1 MGQIVIFRN
10 GSPHLNLIEKG
21 KRTINDGTL
30 TRTMLSDDTVDL
42 KVSSNSVLDIRV
54 NDYFTLFG
62 ENYRINQVPEVDKIN
77 DSNYNYIIKAQGLM
91 YDLLRCKF
99 FNADG
104 SGFKTTLDFPLI
116 GTLELFL
123 TVIKNNMSRFSDK
136 WDFAPLA
143 EAGETKTLTFGSDT
157 CLSALQKICQ
167 EFKTDFWVK
176 SEGGKFVIHTGAF
189 GSTVPVTFEYGKGK
203 GLYGL
208 SRKNVNEEGVINR
221 MYVEGG
227 SENLPNNYRNFS
239 NNLKFSDEG
248 YLEDSA
254 LISQMGLKEGDL
266 KLEEIYPH
274 RTGKVTALGDTK
286 FKFIDNTMDFD
297 LNEKEADGITTKY
310 LKPDT
315 SAKIH
320 FNTGN
325 LAGYQFE
332 IKKGG
337 YKHATKEFEI
347 IPITTTG
354 DQKMPDS
361 TTAAFQFG
369 VNDEYVLLDIYAPE
383 IYITNAENELLTKAT
398 EQFNL
403 KKQIQVSYDLTVD
416 PAFLK
421 DLATPINIGD
431 YVRVKD
437 GALNVDKVI
446 RVNSIVRNF
455 IQNREWKENVMKLVI
470 ADSYEI
476 SFSSQLILDVKE
488 IVNVNN
494 ITGAGQINYSM
505 IGLKTTREL
514 QSLVFDTDGYF
525 NGENIRPNSI
535 ETNMLS
541 VGSQSQQLSCSVV
554 FRVNADGLKN
564 KIVSETGKVFSQTFN
579 KTWDIPALTT
589 TLPDD
594 NYRYVYAKCSKT
606 GSAGSIFY
614 TQSQIKFDTDPND
627 YYFLLGILHT
637 VVEGMR
643 VLSITVGTT
652 TINGGLVRT
661 GIISSL
667 DGQTSFNLNTGE
679 IKGKI
684 TFTNDSP
691 AFQQMNDAIV
701 IGGRN
706 FALGTKTPK
715 SAPVSWIMYP
725 LSPEMTSG
733 DYMLTYD
740 YTAAAANN
748 IGISLGTAGGYDG
761 AYEHIETVPDG
772 THKFSRKITFV
783 RTDQTHLCIYVNA
796 QTEITNLKL
805 EKGTKAT
812 DWTPAPEDVEQ
823 EIQEVQNY
831 AETVNNLVSDIAND
845 NKLTPSEKQQLKQE
859 YDIIVAEKPQISAQ
873 ATPYLITAEKTA
885 YNAAYNNLVAY
896 VNPLIVN
903 LNNTSDVD
911 GVTLRNR
918 FTSYYTAKVNLLKAI
933 TDAVD
938 NNLDSV
944 WTEMENLQN
953 SVNQEI
959 ADVTQQVNDLEGYV
973 DGSFADGIISQAEA
987 VAIETYINQ
996 INTEKADIDNKYNQ
1010 IYNDSYLSGT
1020 PKTILAT
1027 DYNNYVSSHIN
1038 LINSINTA
1046 ISDGATT
1053 PAEKSDVDSKFSA
1066 YRYALGVLT
1075 TRFQE
1080 AIKAIETATVNAIQV
1095 GGRNLIKNSSKGW
1108 STGGYYLG
1116 ELDLTEDLIDGQEYV
1131 ITAWG
1136 ALAGSNQIYVGQSP
1150 STVNIAFMINNAPYQ
1165 YQYKFTFNKH
1175 PSYPNDVRN
1184 KIVIYNYG
1192 STDYSGGLNKFK
1204 LEKGTKATDW
1214 TPAPED
1220 IDVAIAGAN
1229 ANSANALAQAQ
1240 NAMNTAAAAAAVTN
1254 FMQTTIDGNVVS
1266 TGTLQVGD
1274 VNGANAMIS
1283 GVTDKPNGESIR
1295 FAAGKSYDEKYLSP
1309 FQVLDNGMVRFVNPA
1324 NGQKTFELGYNQNI
1338 GKVVFDIFNENGIK
1352 VASIGSQGIMFTG
1365 YVPESY
1371 TKRKFRKLTTT
1382 SFTESAIKAELVA
1395 SILLKRLISTYP
1407 PGPATDGTQ
1416 YHYEIGLNTNTVAY
1430 EYYEGRNFESADNA
1444 QYVGFYTTE
1453 NKFGTKLPDGIYL
1466 KQYIASAMR
1475 QMSTGAN
1482 SVGYSTEAYLLQNG
1496 RIISSIEIWKS
1507 LTITGIPDKTTDWL
1521 PEDYE

>member
-1 MGQIVIFRN
+1 MGKIVIFRN
-10 GSPHLNLIEKG
+10 GSAHIDLVERG
-21 KRTINDGTL
+21 KRTINDATL

-54 NDYFTLFG
+54 NDYFSLFG

-286 FKFIDNTMDFD
+286 FKFIDSTMDFD

-421 DLATPINIGD
+421 DLGTPINIGD

-606 GSAGSIFY
+606 GSAGNIFY
-614 TQSQIKFDTDPND
+614 TQSQIKFDADPNE

-684 TFTNDSP
+684 TFLPTSP
-691 AFQQMNDAIV
+691 AFTQ
-701 IGGRN
+701 
-706 FALGTKTPK
+706 
-715 SAPVSWIMYP
+715 VSGM
-725 LSPEMTSG
+725 
-733 DYMLTYD
+733 
-740 YTAAAANN
+740 
-748 IGISLGTAGGYDG
+748 IS
-761 AYEHIETVPDG
+761 
-772 THKFSRKITFV
+772 
-783 RTDQTHLCIYVNA
+783 
-796 QTEITNLKL
+796 TEIANLRT
-805 EKGTKAT
+805 EVGN
-812 DWTPAPEDVEQ
+812 EINDVS
-823 EIQEVQNY
+823 
-831 AETVNNLVSDIAND
+831 AAVNNLS
-845 NKLTPSEKQQLKQE
+845 
-859 YDIIVAEKPQISAQ
+859 
-873 ATPYLITAEKTA
+873 
-885 YNAAYNNLVAY
+885 
-896 VNPLIVN
+896 
-903 LNNTSDVD
+903 
-911 GVTLRNR
+911 
-918 FTSYYTAKVNLLKAI
+918 
-933 TDAVD
+933 
-938 NNLDSV
+938 
-944 WTEMENLQN
+944 
-953 SVNQEI
+953 
-959 ADVTQQVNDLEGYV
+959 GYI
-973 DGSFADGIISQAEA
+973 DGSFSDGIIDAAEA
-987 VAIETYINQ
+987 IAIEKYINQ
-996 INTEKADIDNKYNQ
+996 INTEKADVQNKYNQ
-1010 IYNDSYLSGT
+1010 IYNDTYLTGT
-1020 PKTILAT
+1020 PKTNLSTAW
-1027 DYNNYVSSHIN
+1027 NNYSVSHTN
-1038 LINSINTA
+1038 LINSITTA
-1046 ISDGATT
+1046 IADGATT
-1053 PAEKSDVDSKFSA
+1053 PTEKADVDAKFLL
-1066 YRYALGVLT
+1066 YRNNLATLS

-1080 AIKAIETATVNAIQV
+1080 SVKSIETATVNAVQI
-1095 GGRNLIKNSSKGW
+1095 GGRNLIAISNLRN
-1108 STGGYYLG
+1108 GYVSYPSGDYLG
-1116 ELDLTEDLIDGQEYV
+1116 SAPTHLSFLNRISCDGKKSLVFNGIPDDLE
-1131 ITAWG
+1131 
-1136 ALAGSNQIYVGQSP
+1136 
-1150 STVNIAFMINNAPYQ
+1150 
-1165 YQYKFTFNKH
+1165 FNVYFK
-1175 PSYPNDVRN
+1175 NTNGDVVVSLQ
-1184 KIVIYNYG
+1184 KGIPISIPIG
-1192 STDYSGGLNKFK
+1192 STSFNIQISSTEAKTPVFVKDRKIK
-1204 LEKGTKATDW
+1204 LEFGTKATDW

-1229 ANSANALAQAQ
+1229 ANAANALAQAQ
-1240 NAMNTAAAAAAVTN
+1240 NAVNTAAAAAAVTS

-1295 FAAGKSYDEKYLSP
+1295 FAAGKSYAEKYLSP

-1324 NGQKTFELGYNQNI
+1324 TGQKTFELGYNQNT
-1338 GKVVFDIFNENGIK
+1338 GKVVFDIYNDDGVK

-1371 TKRKFRKLTTT
+1371 ERQNMRKLTTT
-1382 SFTESAIKAELVA
+1382 TFTQAAIA
-1395 SILLKRLISTYP
+1395 SEMSMNIGRQLLSSNPSGNSYNVGIVTNIETYLYDP
-1407 PGPATDGTQ
+1407 
-1416 YHYEIGLNTNTVAY
+1416 
-1430 EYYEGRNFESADNA
+1430 GRNFESAGNT
-1444 QYVGFYTTE
+1444 QYAGYYPTK
-1453 NKFGTKLPDGIYL
+1453 NKLGPTVSDGIYIQQGL
-1466 KQYIASAMR
+1466 QYA
-1475 QMSTGAN
+1475 
-1482 SVGYSTEAYLLQNG
+1482 
-1496 RIISSIEIWKS
+1496 
-1507 LTITGIPDKTTDWL
+1507 
-1521 PEDYE
+1521 EDYGDINTYVEYYVTANQITNGKITNTIGFTISVRIKNMSFVTFGDGDFY